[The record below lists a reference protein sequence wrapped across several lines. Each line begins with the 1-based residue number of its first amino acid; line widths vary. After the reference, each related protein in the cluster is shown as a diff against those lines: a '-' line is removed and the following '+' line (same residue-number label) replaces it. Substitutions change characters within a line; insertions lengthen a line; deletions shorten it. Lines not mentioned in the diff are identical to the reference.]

1 MFSYKRT
8 KFFKPTERGLYAFTK
23 YRRGDFL
30 LFIRESSSCVL
41 EFMQLPDRYTLSLT
55 AEEFSQGVQEG
66 LLDFV
71 EQVPLEVFQVAA
83 ENRLELQKF
92 S

>member
-1 MFSYKRT
+1 M
-8 KFFKPTERGLYAFTK
+8 FFKSSKPINPKERGLYAFTK

-30 LFIRESSSCVL
+30 LFIGETTPLVL

-55 AEEFSQGVQEG
+55 TEEFSQGVQEG

-71 EQVPLEVFQVAA
+71 EQIPLEVFQVAA

>member
-1 MFSYKRT
+1 M
-8 KFFKPTERGLYAFTK
+8 FFKSSKFTKPKERGLYAFTQ

-30 LFIRESSSCVL
+30 LFIGETTPLVL
-41 EFMQLPDRYTLSLT
+41 DFMQLPDRYTLSLT
-55 AEEFSQGVQEG
+55 AEEFSKGIQEG

-71 EQVPLEVFQVAA
+71 EQIPLEIFQVAK

>member
-1 MFSYKRT
+1 M
-8 KFFKPTERGLYAFTK
+8 FFKSSKSIKPQERGLYAFTQ

-30 LFIRESSSCVL
+30 LFIGETTPLVL

-55 AEEFSQGVQEG
+55 SEEFSKGIQEG

-71 EQVPLEVFQVAA
+71 EQIPLEVFQVAK

>member
-1 MFSYKRT
+1 MFLKTS
-8 KFFKPTERGLYAFTK
+8 KFSKPQERGLYAFTQ

-30 LFIRESSSCVL
+30 LFLKECPSSAL

-55 AEEFSQGVQEG
+55 IDEFSKGIEEG

-71 EQVPLEVFQVAA
+71 EQIPTDVFHVAV
-83 ENRLELQKF
+83 ENRLDFENF